1 MNDSDEIL
9 DQEFMEELK
18 QEFIQKLK
26 DEFPKIPELLE
37 KGNFME
43 IRRIAHD
50 IKGTA
55 GTFGFD
61 EGSEIAKE
69 LQYASENQEAEKVN
83 EFMKKLSD
91 YFKEKGI
98 HLF

>member
-1 MNDSDEIL
+1 MNESDEIL

-26 DEFPKIPELLE
+26 DEFPKIPELLKE
-37 KGNFME
+37 NNFSE

-69 LQYASENQEAEKVN
+69 LQYASENKDPEKIEELV
-83 EFMKKLSD
+83 KKLNN
-91 YFKEKGI
+91 YFKEQGVE
-98 HLF
+98 LF

>member
-1 MNDSDEIL
+1 MDDSDEIL

-18 QEFIQKLK
+18 EEFIQKLK

-37 KGNFME
+37 RGDFAE

-69 LQYASENQEAEKVN
+69 LQYASEDKKYEEIK
-83 EFMKKLSD
+83 ELMKKLSD
-91 YFKEKGI
+91 YFEEKGI
-98 HLF
+98 HLS